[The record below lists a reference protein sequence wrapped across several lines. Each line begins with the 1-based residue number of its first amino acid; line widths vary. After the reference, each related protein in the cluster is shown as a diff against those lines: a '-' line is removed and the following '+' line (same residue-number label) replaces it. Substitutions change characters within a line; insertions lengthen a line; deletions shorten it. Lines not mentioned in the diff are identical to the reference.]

1 MTRELLNLFVIRAV
15 KNLQLCSCSS

>member
-1 MTRELLNLFVIRAV
+1 MTRELLNLFVIRAI